1 MDRDEIRERFSPLLD
16 GELSP
21 EERAEV
27 EAALA
32 QDAELLRELDSLKRV
47 DALYSALAPVPAPE
61 GFEDRIHAALRPSRL
76 QFGKARV
83 LRQRMWPMLAAA
95 AMFLVVGG
103 YVLLQMQG
111 PAAKFEMAAKE
122 APAADRSHAELS
134 AAPPPSPARQETAG
148 SSVRGKVAEK
158 GQQEHLADRM
168 SQRMSQLN
176 EEPVAADA
184 AAPAEA
190 EPPASPQTLAA
201 QAPARANDFDDF
213 DFSEGTPGQS
223 SARRG
228 GEKLRTGAA
237 AGTSV
242 SAPAAPAEPPA
253 VAADEMG
260 KAAANM
266 NGAMPTESAGISVEH
281 QPAAPESAKPKDA
294 AADKTLAKAL
304 PSESPAGEAGSLS
317 ESPKE
322 TPSAFGSAYA
332 PAPAPRAKSEASAV
346 ESSTIAQRTFERVD
360 KRWIEKGYKGEK
372 LTPIA
377 RGSKEWKA
385 LSTKAQ
391 PLDDVLKLEG
401 TVVLRVKD
409 TWYELLPE
417 KPTSQPATS
426 GR

>member
-47 DALYSALAPVPAPE
+47 DALYGALPPVPAPE
-61 GFEDRIHAALRPSRL
+61 GFEERIHASLRPSRL

-95 AMFLVVGG
+95 AVFLVVGG

-111 PAAKFEMAAKE
+111 PAAKFDMAASM
-122 APAADRSHAELS
+122 APAADRAYPELDAAPSPS
-134 AAPPPSPARQETAG
+134 AAPREAAG
-148 SSVRGKVAEK
+148 SSMQAQVAEE
-158 GQQEHLADRM
+158 GQQERLVGKM
-168 SQRMSQLN
+168 SQRVSPA
-176 EEPVAADA
+176 EAEPQAADA
-184 AAPAEA
+184 AAPAEMA
-190 EPPASPQTLAA
+190 SPASPQALS
-201 QAPARANDFDDF
+201 APTPAGTNDFDDF
-213 DFSEGTPGQS
+213 DFSQGSAGQS
-223 SARRG
+223 SGRRDG
-228 GEKLRTGAA
+228 GEIRSRAA
-237 AGTSV
+237 ARAPA
-242 SAPAAPAEPPA
+242 SAPAAPPEPPA
-253 VAADEMG
+253 VMADEMG
-260 KAAANM
+260 SAAASV
-266 NGAMPTESAGISVEH
+266 NGAMSTESAGVPVEL
-281 QPAAPESAKPKDA
+281 QPAVPEEAKPKDA
-294 AADKTLAKAL
+294 AANRTLAKA
-304 PSESPAGEAGSLS
+304 EPAAPPAPAAVSLS
-317 ESPKE
+317 EQAKE
-322 TPSAFGSAYA
+322 APPAFGSAYT
-332 PAPAPRAKSEASAV
+332 PAPPPQAEPEASAV
-346 ESSTIAQRTFERVD
+346 ESRTVAQRVFEHVD

-401 TVVLRVKD
+401 AVVLRVKD

-417 KPTSQPATS
+417 KSTSQPATS